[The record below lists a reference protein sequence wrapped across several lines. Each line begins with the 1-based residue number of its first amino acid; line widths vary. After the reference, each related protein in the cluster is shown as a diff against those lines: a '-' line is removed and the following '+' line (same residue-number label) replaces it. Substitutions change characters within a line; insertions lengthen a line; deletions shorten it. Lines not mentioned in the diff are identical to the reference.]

1 MARVPPKCA
10 KVDELCCFVSQLY
23 SYIILAGVVGE
34 IRQRVRLVHAK
45 PILWGCDHTSEGCC
59 ESSEPM
65 DRRRAVFAS
74 LSSEQTST
82 AAARVEAFDGTQ
94 FVEIIVDG
102 VAAGIDPAAPSMVSL
117 NH

>member
-1 MARVPPKCA
+1 
-10 KVDELCCFVSQLY
+10 
-23 SYIILAGVVGE
+23 
-34 IRQRVRLVHAK
+34 
-45 PILWGCDHTSEGCC
+45 
-59 ESSEPM
+59 M

-82 AAARVEAFDGTQ
+82 AAARVEAFDGTR